1 MKTLSTRKQPSIRW
15 LRFLAGTMLAGSV
28 ALAFGM
34 IGCGGGGGGGG
45 AGTTGSAVIKSGIS
59 DPAQE
64 CLAPN
69 GPYQAV
75 YVTVT
80 DVKAHLGSS
89 AGPNSSGWQD
99 LTPNAPATQVNLLGS
114 TTTDC
119 LLATLGTTSGLPAG
133 KYQQIRIFMAPNG
146 SSFSGEPASNACNNP
161 GNLAPNVWNCVE
173 TGGHWYPL
181 TMPSNANS
189 GLKIPPG
196 QIAKGGLTVQD
207 GKGLDLDVDVNA
219 CASVVAAGKS
229 GKYLF
234 KPTLRAGEIG
244 TSPLVAGNLY
254 EASVLNGTVT
264 IPASSPSPVPGAMV
278 WLEQQSTPVTVGNAT
293 ATTTTPVDNL
303 IETTSSDSNGHF
315 EFCPV
320 PVSSVTYDI
329 VANTNAMPSTNNLS
343 DTTITTGVN
352 VTNSGGPNNLVIPL
366 VAAAGNATSIS
377 GNFTTVN
384 TTAVTGDNV
393 QYSPTQPFTGNSGTV
408 QALEPAAMA
417 TPSADTQPPTAQTA
431 SISTCTTA
439 PCNNTVAYQLGV
451 ANSNPIVGAA
461 SSTGSGYAAPTGNA
475 TYSVWG
481 SANSIP
487 SSTTPSTPVC
497 SPSSLI
503 TNPVSSFPASGAGVS
518 LTFQSCD

>member
-1 MKTLSTRKQPSIRW
+1 MKTLSTRKQPPTRW
-15 LRFLAGTMLAGSV
+15 VGLLAGTMLVGSV

-45 AGTTGSAVIKSGIS
+45 GGPTGSALIKSGIS

-69 GPYQAV
+69 GPYQSV
-75 YVTVT
+75 WVTVT
-80 DVKAHLGSS
+80 DVKANLSSS
-89 AGPNSSGWQD
+89 ASSNSSGWQD
-99 LTPNAPATQVNLLGS
+99 LTPNAPATQVNLLGT

-146 SSFSGEPASNACNNP
+146 SSFSGEPGSNACNTAP
-161 GNLAPNVWNCVE
+161 ANLGPNVWNCVE
-173 TGGHWYPL
+173 SGGKWYPL
-181 TMPSNANS
+181 TMPSNANT

-196 QIAKGGLTVQD
+196 QLQNGGLTVQN

-219 CASVVAAGKS
+219 CQSVVAAGKS

-244 TSPLVAGNLY
+244 TSPLVAGTLY
-254 EASVLNGTVT
+254 EAGLTNSTVT

-278 WLEQQSTPVTVGNAT
+278 WLEQQASSVAVGTPSANSTQEN
-293 ATTTTPVDNL
+293 VDNL
-303 IETTSSDSNGHF
+303 IQTTASDSSGHF

-320 PVSSVTYDI
+320 GSGSYEI
-329 VANTNAMPSTNNLS
+329 VANANNMPSTNNLS

-352 VTNSGGPNNLVIPL
+352 VTSSGGPNNLVIPL
-366 VAAAGNATSIS
+366 VDASGNATTIN
-377 GNFTTVN
+377 GTFTTVN
-384 TTAVTGDNV
+384 TAAVTGDNV
-393 QYSPTQPFTGNSGTV
+393 QYSPTQPFTGSSGPV

-431 SISTCTTA
+431 STPTCTTA

-451 ANSNPIVGAA
+451 ANSNPIIGTA
-461 SSTGSGYAAPTGNA
+461 SSSGSGYTLSAGNA

-481 SANSIP
+481 SASSI
-487 SSTTPSTPVC
+487 SSGSSVC
-497 SPSSLI
+497 SPSALI
-503 TNPVSSFPASGAGVS
+503 TNPTTGLPANGVD